1 MSSTFVANKAIL
13 SGKTNSFVLP
23 VIHCSSRNAALPTG
37 LDSISEI
44 SCRDSFSS
52 STSSE
57 LSFYCGKSNM
67 NAQKSRSGWGSFESR
82 RAYASLT
89 SLASTNKNNDQDDD
103 DAGMD
108 IDTPL
113 PVDKKE
119 EYEDE
124 AGDDAWGFFVE

>member
-1 MSSTFVANKAIL
+1 
-13 SGKTNSFVLP
+13 
-23 VIHCSSRNAALPTG
+23 
-37 LDSISEI
+37 
-44 SCRDSFSS
+44 
-52 STSSE
+52 
-57 LSFYCGKSNM
+57 M

-113 PVDKKE
+113 SVDKKGD
-119 EYEDE
+119 YEDE
-124 AGDDAWGFFVE
+124 AGDDAWGFFVD